1 MTQIRFYRGPDMRIE
16 KQINELLA
24 QPRYQ
29 FESLT
34 IVKDDP
40 HNSGG
45 DCVVVLAYE
54 ELQPIG

>member
-1 MTQIRFYRGPDMRIE
+1 MTQIRFYRGKDHAIE
-16 KQINELLA
+16 KAINELLS

-29 FESLT
+29 FESLSV
-34 IVKDDP
+34 VKDDP

-54 ELQPIG
+54 ELEPIG

>member
-1 MTQIRFYRGPDMRIE
+1 MTQIRFYRGLDKDIE
-16 KQINELLA
+16 KAINKLLS

-29 FESLT
+29 FESIT
-34 IVKDDP
+34 MVMD
-40 HNSGG
+40 NAGERGG

>member
-1 MTQIRFYRGPDMRIE
+1 MTQIRFYRGKDKEIE
-16 KQINELLA
+16 KAINELLS
-24 QPRYQ
+24 QSRYQ

-54 ELQPIG
+54 ELQKIG

>member
-1 MTQIRFYRGPDMRIE
+1 MTQIRFYRGRDKEIE
-16 KQINELLA
+16 KAINELLS

-34 IVKDDP
+34 VVKDDP

-45 DCVVVLAYE
+45 DVIVVLAYE
-54 ELQPIG
+54 ELQKIG